1 MLLQVCG
8 LRYRETKIDGNAEAN
23 YGQ

>member
-1 MLLQVCG
+1 MLLQVCR
-8 LRYRETKIDGNAEAN
+8 LRHREAKIDGNAEAN